1 MSNEPL
7 TSRFD
12 PPLAP
17 PDTPEQMVDLLD
29 RLRNTSATPQVV
41 SGFVITREY
50 LNAVGLGLG
59 LGK

>member
-29 RLRNTSATPQVV
+29 RLRNTSATPQV
-41 SGFVITREY
+41 SGPVITREY
-50 LNAVGLGLG
+50 LNGVSQHRFGS
-59 LGK
+59 